1 MAENQANSSKSQSI
15 EIDYQG
21 WSDKTANIVSRNKKI
36 ETVKNKILST
46 IKLNMEYYTNKG
58 KNISPTVR
66 ILKDIEDYT
75 TIVLRCGTFPIWKNT
90 VKKGA
95 YKPEQLLTDLE
106 NKLNNDF
113 FKKEIEN
120 YIEEQDQNGALL
132 VTGKWGSGKTYL
144 IRQIEK
150 KLNQEPK
157 NLMAVVSL
165 FGIEDT
171 NTLSKKVKEAVAYA
185 QTFNKAEKSG
195 KGHIAKG
202 VNIAKQLS
210 EKAAAFG
217 ELFDFGKIKKIAK
230 SANMLLSIDIH
241 DFLPIEK
248 EVYCIV
254 AGEEQPVKKKLVL
267 VFDDFERCKIG
278 VIDLLGIINTYVEDK
293 RIKTIVIASE
303 DNIEDEENYKTFKE
317 KVVERTVKLDM
328 EYRRIQQ
335 EMIEDYKTETSEY
348 KEFLKKESP
357 KLFQVF
363 EESGSRN
370 LRTFKSCLIDFERV
384 YGLWHSL
391 KLPTDGMGEALYV
404 FVAYL
409 FEVKGG
415 NYKKMDEYDEYHFNF
430 LEEKAED
437 KKRNPPRWQT
447 TQDGENSKYKRYN
460 AQYRIQPL
468 IRWMIEGEWNEQR
481 IKAALNQRFS
491 VKETAP
497 EREVLDKAFWELS
510 QEIIDRG
517 LPQVLQQAY
526 DGKLTTDDYV
536 ALLGRLDDFRKI
548 GVPIQCDVDDARLL
562 QGFHNRKAKIIK
574 GDICEERGHRR
585 LMRDEGETKLTPQEQ
600 SLNEE
605 IEKLQDQWPYLM
617 NEIFFID
624 YLKNPTYERGLA
636 AKSKILVCFNDEL
649 LAAFLSAY
657 KKANI
662 SEQQEMLTIL
672 KEISFRGGAVER
684 DETDTE
690 VTRKNLE
697 KLENA
702 LNSEVEHTSDAV
714 KKFYANRHLETV
726 KQIRQKFLN
735 TREM

>member
-1 MAENQANSSKSQSI
+1 MKHFNLLAI
-15 EIDYQG
+15 G
-21 WSDKTANIVSRNKKI
+21 
-36 ETVKNKILST
+36 ILS
-46 IKLNMEYYTNKG
+46 L
-58 KNISPTVR
+58 
-66 ILKDIEDYT
+66 
-75 TIVLRCGTFPIWKNT
+75 
-90 VKKGA
+90 
-95 YKPEQLLTDLE
+95 
-106 NKLNNDF
+106 
-113 FKKEIEN
+113 
-120 YIEEQDQNGALL
+120 LL
-132 VTGKWGSGKTYL
+132 VGCSYNANEATSAVSSQMASDDIVTPSTA
-144 IRQIEK
+144 EH
-150 KLNQEPK
+150 KL
-157 NLMAVVSL
+157 SL
-165 FGIEDT
+165 CVPSSEQG
-171 NTLSKKVKEAVAYA
+171 KEAVAYA

-317 KVVERTVKLDM
+317 KVVERTVKLDV

>member
-1 MAENQANSSKSQSI
+1 MEQKYKVEQIFTKNYARLCAMATAILHDSSLAQDAVQ
-15 EIDYQG
+15 EG
-21 WSDKTANIVSRNKKI
+21 W
-36 ETVKNKILST
+36 
-46 IKLNMEYYTNKG
+46 
-58 KNISPTVR
+58 
-66 ILKDIEDYT
+66 
-75 TIVLRCGTFPIWKNT
+75 
-90 VKKGA
+90 
-95 YKPEQLLTDLE
+95 
-106 NKLNNDF
+106 
-113 FKKEIEN
+113 
-120 YIEEQDQNGALL
+120 
-132 VTGKWGSGKTYL
+132 
-144 IRQIEK
+144 IRLHK
-150 KLNQEPK
+150 
-157 NLMAVVSL
+157 
-165 FGIEDT
+165 
-171 NTLSKKVKEAVAYA
+171 
-185 QTFNKAEKSG
+185 
-195 KGHIAKG
+195 
-202 VNIAKQLS
+202 AKQLDTSS
-210 EKAAAFG
+210 EEKLEHLILITVRHAAYNIMRKG
-217 ELFDFGKIKKIAK
+217 NPEPIEDSILNSIPDTSPSPHEIVESREVSRKIKNSLRNLSETDRSIIQLQYGQGYTSTQIA
-230 SANMLLSIDIH
+230 AL
-241 DFLPIEK
+241 
-248 EVYCIV
+248 
-254 AGEEQPVKKKLVL
+254 
-267 VFDDFERCKIG
+267 
-278 VIDLLGIINTYVEDK
+278 
-293 RIKTIVIASE
+293 VIASE

-404 FVAYL
+404 FAAYL

>member
-1 MAENQANSSKSQSI
+1 MKTI
-15 EIDYQG
+15 E
-21 WSDKTANIVSRNKKI
+21 
-36 ETVKNKILST
+36 
-46 IKLNMEYYTNKG
+46 
-58 KNISPTVR
+58 
-66 ILKDIEDYT
+66 
-75 TIVLRCGTFPIWKNT
+75 
-90 VKKGA
+90 
-95 YKPEQLLTDLE
+95 
-106 NKLNNDF
+106 
-113 FKKEIEN
+113 EIEN

-157 NLMAVVSL
+157 YLMAVVSL

-317 KVVERTVKLDM
+317 KVVERTVKLDV

-702 LNSEVEHTSDAV
+702 LNSEVEHASDAV

>member
-1 MAENQANSSKSQSI
+1 MVGAVLQNLCYI
-15 EIDYQG
+15 ELTG
-21 WSDKTANIVSRNKKI
+21 GMGHLTVPDKL
-36 ETVKNKILST
+36 TV
-46 IKLNMEYYTNKG
+46 E
-58 KNISPTVR
+58 P
-66 ILKDIEDYT
+66 DIEA
-75 TIVLRCGTFPIWKNT
+75 GGN
-90 VKKGA
+90 A
-95 YKPEQLLTDLE
+95 LE
-106 NKLNNDF
+106 VQKCTRGSG
-113 FKKEIEN
+113 I
-120 YIEEQDQNGALL
+120 LL
-132 VTGKWGSGKTYL
+132 VGEVVEVSAAGVLFRNIRWISGE
-144 IRQIEK
+144 R
-150 KLNQEPK
+150 
-157 NLMAVVSL
+157 
-165 FGIEDT
+165 
-171 NTLSKKVKEAVAYA
+171 
-185 QTFNKAEKSG
+185 
-195 KGHIAKG
+195 IADVG
-202 VNIAKQLS
+202 V
-210 EKAAAFG
+210 
-217 ELFDFGKIKKIAK
+217 LFDFGKIKKIAK

-404 FVAYL
+404 FAAYL

>member
-1 MAENQANSSKSQSI
+1 MGGIIPVKTI
-15 EIDYQG
+15 E
-21 WSDKTANIVSRNKKI
+21 
-36 ETVKNKILST
+36 
-46 IKLNMEYYTNKG
+46 
-58 KNISPTVR
+58 
-66 ILKDIEDYT
+66 
-75 TIVLRCGTFPIWKNT
+75 
-90 VKKGA
+90 
-95 YKPEQLLTDLE
+95 
-106 NKLNNDF
+106 
-113 FKKEIEN
+113 EIEN

-185 QTFNKAEKSG
+185 QTFNKAEKSW

-404 FVAYL
+404 FAAYL

>member
-1 MAENQANSSKSQSI
+1 MKTI
-15 EIDYQG
+15 E
-21 WSDKTANIVSRNKKI
+21 
-36 ETVKNKILST
+36 
-46 IKLNMEYYTNKG
+46 
-58 KNISPTVR
+58 
-66 ILKDIEDYT
+66 
-75 TIVLRCGTFPIWKNT
+75 
-90 VKKGA
+90 
-95 YKPEQLLTDLE
+95 
-106 NKLNNDF
+106 
-113 FKKEIEN
+113 EIEN

-303 DNIEDEENYKTFKE
+303 DNIEDKENYKTFKE

-404 FVAYL
+404 FAAYL

-415 NYKKMDEYDEYHFNF
+415 NYKKM
-430 LEEKAED
+430 
-437 KKRNPPRWQT
+437 
-447 TQDGENSKYKRYN
+447 
-460 AQYRIQPL
+460 
-468 IRWMIEGEWNEQR
+468 
-481 IKAALNQRFS
+481 
-491 VKETAP
+491 
-497 EREVLDKAFWELS
+497 
-510 QEIIDRG
+510 
-517 LPQVLQQAY
+517 
-526 DGKLTTDDYV
+526 
-536 ALLGRLDDFRKI
+536 
-548 GVPIQCDVDDARLL
+548 
-562 QGFHNRKAKIIK
+562 
-574 GDICEERGHRR
+574 
-585 LMRDEGETKLTPQEQ
+585 
-600 SLNEE
+600 
-605 IEKLQDQWPYLM
+605 
-617 NEIFFID
+617 D

>member
-1 MAENQANSSKSQSI
+1 MGGIIPVKTI
-15 EIDYQG
+15 E
-21 WSDKTANIVSRNKKI
+21 
-36 ETVKNKILST
+36 
-46 IKLNMEYYTNKG
+46 
-58 KNISPTVR
+58 
-66 ILKDIEDYT
+66 
-75 TIVLRCGTFPIWKNT
+75 
-90 VKKGA
+90 
-95 YKPEQLLTDLE
+95 
-106 NKLNNDF
+106 
-113 FKKEIEN
+113 EIEN

-157 NLMAVVSL
+157 YLMAVVSL

-317 KVVERTVKLDM
+317 KVVERTVKLDV

-702 LNSEVEHTSDAV
+702 LNSEVEHTNDAV

>member
-1 MAENQANSSKSQSI
+1 MGGIIPVKTI
-15 EIDYQG
+15 E
-21 WSDKTANIVSRNKKI
+21 
-36 ETVKNKILST
+36 
-46 IKLNMEYYTNKG
+46 
-58 KNISPTVR
+58 
-66 ILKDIEDYT
+66 
-75 TIVLRCGTFPIWKNT
+75 
-90 VKKGA
+90 
-95 YKPEQLLTDLE
+95 
-106 NKLNNDF
+106 
-113 FKKEIEN
+113 EIEN

-144 IRQIEK
+144 MRQIERE
-150 KLNQEPK
+150 LNQGPQY
-157 NLMAVVSL
+157 LMAVVSL

-171 NTLSKKVKEAVAYA
+171 NTLTKKVKEAVVYA

-195 KGHIAKG
+195 EGHIAKG

-293 RIKTIVIASE
+293 KIKTIVIASE

-317 KVVERTVKLDM
+317 KVVERTVKLDV

-404 FVAYL
+404 FAAYL

-605 IEKLQDQWPYLM
+605 IETLQDQWPYLM

-624 YLKNPTYERGLA
+624 YLKDPTYERGLA

-649 LAAFLSAY
+649 LAAFLSTY

-735 TREM
+735 TRKM

>member
-1 MAENQANSSKSQSI
+1 MKTI
-15 EIDYQG
+15 E
-21 WSDKTANIVSRNKKI
+21 
-36 ETVKNKILST
+36 
-46 IKLNMEYYTNKG
+46 
-58 KNISPTVR
+58 
-66 ILKDIEDYT
+66 
-75 TIVLRCGTFPIWKNT
+75 
-90 VKKGA
+90 
-95 YKPEQLLTDLE
+95 
-106 NKLNNDF
+106 
-113 FKKEIEN
+113 EIEN

-157 NLMAVVSL
+157 YLMAVVSL

-230 SANMLLSIDIH
+230 NANMLLSIDIH

-317 KVVERTVKLDM
+317 KVVERTVKLDV

-548 GVPIQCDVDDARLL
+548 GVPIQCDVDDARMI

>member
-1 MAENQANSSKSQSI
+1 MGGTIPVKTI
-15 EIDYQG
+15 E
-21 WSDKTANIVSRNKKI
+21 
-36 ETVKNKILST
+36 E
-46 IKLNMEYYTNKG
+46 IK
-58 KNISPTVR
+58 
-66 ILKDIEDYT
+66 
-75 TIVLRCGTFPIWKNT
+75 
-90 VKKGA
+90 
-95 YKPEQLLTDLE
+95 
-106 NKLNNDF
+106 
-113 FKKEIEN
+113 N
-120 YIEEQDQNGALL
+120 YIEEQEQNGALL
-132 VTGKWGSGKTYL
+132 VTGKWGSGKIYL
-144 IRQIEK
+144 MRQIERE
-150 KLNQEPK
+150 LNQGPQY
-157 NLMAVVSL
+157 LMAVVSL

-171 NTLSKKVKEAVAYA
+171 NTLTKKVKETVVYA

-202 VNIAKQLS
+202 VNVAKQLS
-210 EKAAAFG
+210 ETAAAFG

-230 SANMLLSIDIH
+230 SANMLLSINVY

-293 RIKTIVIASE
+293 EIKTVIIASE

-317 KVVERTVKLDM
+317 KVVERTVKLDV

-404 FVAYL
+404 FAAYL

-585 LMRDEGETKLTPQEQ
+585 LMRDEGKTKLTPQEQ

>member
-1 MAENQANSSKSQSI
+1 MGGIIPVKTI
-15 EIDYQG
+15 E
-21 WSDKTANIVSRNKKI
+21 
-36 ETVKNKILST
+36 
-46 IKLNMEYYTNKG
+46 
-58 KNISPTVR
+58 
-66 ILKDIEDYT
+66 
-75 TIVLRCGTFPIWKNT
+75 
-90 VKKGA
+90 
-95 YKPEQLLTDLE
+95 
-106 NKLNNDF
+106 
-113 FKKEIEN
+113 EIEN

-157 NLMAVVSL
+157 YLMAVVSL

-317 KVVERTVKLDM
+317 KVVARTVKLDM

-404 FVAYL
+404 FAAYL

>member
-1 MAENQANSSKSQSI
+1 MGGTIPVKTI
-15 EIDYQG
+15 E
-21 WSDKTANIVSRNKKI
+21 
-36 ETVKNKILST
+36 E
-46 IKLNMEYYTNKG
+46 IK
-58 KNISPTVR
+58 
-66 ILKDIEDYT
+66 
-75 TIVLRCGTFPIWKNT
+75 
-90 VKKGA
+90 
-95 YKPEQLLTDLE
+95 
-106 NKLNNDF
+106 
-113 FKKEIEN
+113 N
-120 YIEEQDQNGALL
+120 YIEEQEQNGALL

-144 IRQIEK
+144 MRQIERE
-150 KLNQEPK
+150 LNQGPQY
-157 NLMAVVSL
+157 LMAVVSL

-171 NTLSKKVKEAVAYA
+171 NTLTKKVKEAVVYA

-202 VNIAKQLS
+202 VNAAKQLS

-217 ELFDFGKIKKIAK
+217 ELFDFGRIEKLAK
-230 SANMLLSIDIH
+230 SANVLLSIDVY

-293 RIKTIVIASE
+293 GIKTVIIASE

-317 KVVERTVKLDM
+317 KVVERTVKLDV

-335 EMIEDYKTETSEY
+335 EMIGDYKAKTNEY
-348 KEFLKKESP
+348 TEFLKTESP

-363 EESGSRN
+363 EESETRN

-404 FVAYL
+404 FAVYL

-415 NYKKMDEYDEYHFNF
+415 NYKKMDEYDEYYFNF

-437 KKRNPPRWQT
+437 KKRNPLRWQT

-526 DGKLTTDDYV
+526 DGKLTMDDYV

-702 LNSEVEHTSDAV
+702 LNSEVDHTSDAV

>member
-1 MAENQANSSKSQSI
+1 MKTI
-15 EIDYQG
+15 E
-21 WSDKTANIVSRNKKI
+21 
-36 ETVKNKILST
+36 
-46 IKLNMEYYTNKG
+46 
-58 KNISPTVR
+58 
-66 ILKDIEDYT
+66 
-75 TIVLRCGTFPIWKNT
+75 
-90 VKKGA
+90 
-95 YKPEQLLTDLE
+95 
-106 NKLNNDF
+106 
-113 FKKEIEN
+113 EIEN

-157 NLMAVVSL
+157 YLMAVVSL

-171 NTLSKKVKEAVAYA
+171 NTISKKVKEAVANA

-267 VFDDFERCKIG
+267 VFDDFELCKIG

-293 RIKTIVIASE
+293 RI
-303 DNIEDEENYKTFKE
+303 
-317 KVVERTVKLDM
+317 
-328 EYRRIQQ
+328 
-335 EMIEDYKTETSEY
+335 
-348 KEFLKKESP
+348 
-357 KLFQVF
+357 
-363 EESGSRN
+363 
-370 LRTFKSCLIDFERV
+370 
-384 YGLWHSL
+384 
-391 KLPTDGMGEALYV
+391 
-404 FVAYL
+404 
-409 FEVKGG
+409 
-415 NYKKMDEYDEYHFNF
+415 
-430 LEEKAED
+430 
-437 KKRNPPRWQT
+437 
-447 TQDGENSKYKRYN
+447 
-460 AQYRIQPL
+460 
-468 IRWMIEGEWNEQR
+468 
-481 IKAALNQRFS
+481 
-491 VKETAP
+491 
-497 EREVLDKAFWELS
+497 
-510 QEIIDRG
+510 
-517 LPQVLQQAY
+517 
-526 DGKLTTDDYV
+526 
-536 ALLGRLDDFRKI
+536 
-548 GVPIQCDVDDARLL
+548 
-562 QGFHNRKAKIIK
+562 
-574 GDICEERGHRR
+574 
-585 LMRDEGETKLTPQEQ
+585 KLTPQEQ

>member
-1 MAENQANSSKSQSI
+1 MGGIIPVKTI
-15 EIDYQG
+15 E
-21 WSDKTANIVSRNKKI
+21 
-36 ETVKNKILST
+36 
-46 IKLNMEYYTNKG
+46 
-58 KNISPTVR
+58 
-66 ILKDIEDYT
+66 
-75 TIVLRCGTFPIWKNT
+75 
-90 VKKGA
+90 
-95 YKPEQLLTDLE
+95 
-106 NKLNNDF
+106 
-113 FKKEIEN
+113 EIEN

-404 FVAYL
+404 FAAYL

-447 TQDGENSKYKRYN
+447 TQDGENS
-460 AQYRIQPL
+460 
-468 IRWMIEGEWNEQR
+468 
-481 IKAALNQRFS
+481 
-491 VKETAP
+491 
-497 EREVLDKAFWELS
+497 
-510 QEIIDRG
+510 
-517 LPQVLQQAY
+517 
-526 DGKLTTDDYV
+526 
-536 ALLGRLDDFRKI
+536 
-548 GVPIQCDVDDARLL
+548 
-562 QGFHNRKAKIIK
+562 
-574 GDICEERGHRR
+574 
-585 LMRDEGETKLTPQEQ
+585 KLTPQEQ

>member
-1 MAENQANSSKSQSI
+1 MKTI
-15 EIDYQG
+15 E
-21 WSDKTANIVSRNKKI
+21 
-36 ETVKNKILST
+36 
-46 IKLNMEYYTNKG
+46 
-58 KNISPTVR
+58 
-66 ILKDIEDYT
+66 
-75 TIVLRCGTFPIWKNT
+75 
-90 VKKGA
+90 
-95 YKPEQLLTDLE
+95 
-106 NKLNNDF
+106 
-113 FKKEIEN
+113 EIEN

-157 NLMAVVSL
+157 YLMAVVSL

-317 KVVERTVKLDM
+317 KVVERTVKLDV

-510 QEIIDRG
+510 QEIIGRG

>member
-1 MAENQANSSKSQSI
+1 MGGMISVKTI
-15 EIDYQG
+15 E
-21 WSDKTANIVSRNKKI
+21 
-36 ETVKNKILST
+36 
-46 IKLNMEYYTNKG
+46 
-58 KNISPTVR
+58 
-66 ILKDIEDYT
+66 
-75 TIVLRCGTFPIWKNT
+75 
-90 VKKGA
+90 
-95 YKPEQLLTDLE
+95 
-106 NKLNNDF
+106 
-113 FKKEIEN
+113 EIEN
-120 YIEEQDQNGALL
+120 YIKEQEQNGALL

-144 IRQIEK
+144 MRQIER
-150 KLNQEPK
+150 KLNQGPQY
-157 NLMAVVSL
+157 LMAVVSL

-171 NTLSKKVKEAVAYA
+171 NTLIKKVKEAVVYA

-202 VNIAKQLS
+202 VNVVKQLS
-210 EKAAAFG
+210 EKVAAFG

-230 SANMLLSIDIH
+230 SANMLLSIDVY

-317 KVVERTVKLDM
+317 KVVERTVKLD
-328 EYRRIQQ
+328 
-335 EMIEDYKTETSEY
+335 
-348 KEFLKKESP
+348 
-357 KLFQVF
+357 
-363 EESGSRN
+363 
-370 LRTFKSCLIDFERV
+370 
-384 YGLWHSL
+384 
-391 KLPTDGMGEALYV
+391 
-404 FVAYL
+404 
-409 FEVKGG
+409 
-415 NYKKMDEYDEYHFNF
+415 
-430 LEEKAED
+430 
-437 KKRNPPRWQT
+437 
-447 TQDGENSKYKRYN
+447 
-460 AQYRIQPL
+460 
-468 IRWMIEGEWNEQR
+468 
-481 IKAALNQRFS
+481 
-491 VKETAP
+491 
-497 EREVLDKAFWELS
+497 
-510 QEIIDRG
+510 
-517 LPQVLQQAY
+517 
-526 DGKLTTDDYV
+526 
-536 ALLGRLDDFRKI
+536 
-548 GVPIQCDVDDARLL
+548 
-562 QGFHNRKAKIIK
+562 
-574 GDICEERGHRR
+574 
-585 LMRDEGETKLTPQEQ
+585 
-600 SLNEE
+600 
-605 IEKLQDQWPYLM
+605 
-617 NEIFFID
+617 
-624 YLKNPTYERGLA
+624 
-636 AKSKILVCFNDEL
+636 ILVCFNDEL

>member
-1 MAENQANSSKSQSI
+1 MKTI
-15 EIDYQG
+15 E
-21 WSDKTANIVSRNKKI
+21 
-36 ETVKNKILST
+36 
-46 IKLNMEYYTNKG
+46 
-58 KNISPTVR
+58 
-66 ILKDIEDYT
+66 
-75 TIVLRCGTFPIWKNT
+75 
-90 VKKGA
+90 
-95 YKPEQLLTDLE
+95 
-106 NKLNNDF
+106 
-113 FKKEIEN
+113 EIEN

-157 NLMAVVSL
+157 YLMAVVSL

-217 ELFDFGKIKKIAK
+217 VLFDFGKIKKIAK

-404 FVAYL
+404 FAAYL

-415 NYKKMDEYDEYHFNF
+415 NYKKM
-430 LEEKAED
+430 
-437 KKRNPPRWQT
+437 
-447 TQDGENSKYKRYN
+447 
-460 AQYRIQPL
+460 
-468 IRWMIEGEWNEQR
+468 
-481 IKAALNQRFS
+481 
-491 VKETAP
+491 
-497 EREVLDKAFWELS
+497 
-510 QEIIDRG
+510 
-517 LPQVLQQAY
+517 
-526 DGKLTTDDYV
+526 
-536 ALLGRLDDFRKI
+536 
-548 GVPIQCDVDDARLL
+548 
-562 QGFHNRKAKIIK
+562 
-574 GDICEERGHRR
+574 
-585 LMRDEGETKLTPQEQ
+585 
-600 SLNEE
+600 
-605 IEKLQDQWPYLM
+605 
-617 NEIFFID
+617 D